1 MGRKVKVASRVD
13 GRVGANTLPCFRM
26 VSVSYDFSAFHNA
39 RPGRPWRLTP
49 WWPAADLEALDG
61 REPDVELEMNVE
73 AHRERCGTMPRDHSR
88 HLQPI
93 GSSIASV
100 SGSGEHLFGTPL
112 GTVRTSSGGS
122 GSARVGKPDELPRAS
137 RGSVVR
143 LRDRCGTANAPD
155 APFPAWGGSGGWL
168 HLGSPSALRIT
179 MRCWAG
185 PAVLPTKADHDG
197 RPGDHPSY

>member
-1 MGRKVKVASRVD
+1 
-13 GRVGANTLPCFRM
+13 M
-26 VSVSYDFSAFHNA
+26 VSVSYGFRAFHNA

-61 REPDVELEMNVE
+61 REPDVDLEMNVE
-73 AHRERCGTMPRDHSR
+73 AHRERCGTMTRDHSR
-88 HLQPI
+88 HLQPT

-122 GSARVGKPDELPRAS
+122 GSARLRKPDELPRAS

-168 HLGSPSALRIT
+168 HLGSPSALESRCGAGRDLRCYRPRRTMTADPAIT
-179 MRCWAG
+179 RATGASW
-185 PAVLPTKADHDG
+185 
-197 RPGDHPSY
+197 

>member
-1 MGRKVKVASRVD
+1 MIFLHFITPDLVDPGGSHRGGQPQTSRRSTA
-13 GRVGANTLPCFRM
+13 GNLM
-26 VSVSYDFSAFHNA
+26 SK
-39 RPGRPWRLTP
+39 
-49 WWPAADLEALDG
+49 
-61 REPDVELEMNVE
+61 LEMNVE
-73 AHRERCGTMPRDHSR
+73 AHRERCGTMTRDHSR

-137 RGSVVR
+137 RGSGVR

-168 HLGSPSALRIT
+168 HLGSPSALESRCGAGRDLQCYRPRRTTTADPAIT
-179 MRCWAG
+179 RATGAPW
-185 PAVLPTKADHDG
+185 
-197 RPGDHPSY
+197 